1 MKMFFKKKSKE
12 NTQEAAEMQYKKAR
26 WSPKSKIQLNGG
38 ILLLFA
44 GIMIL
49 ISVCVSFFVAS
60 RIYSAKLK
68 EHTANKVVFDLET
81 TDSFKVG
88 KFQDIIDFIESD
100 FGLEYDMDILLEGAI
115 KGMIDALDD
124 PYSFY
129 IEPGEYKSYEA
140 SVSGVYQGIGI
151 EYKETELG
159 YEITKVL
166 KDTQAFRA
174 GFQVGDTI
182 THIDGMEIEV
192 LSDEEISQKFSA
204 VDTQVAITLQSP
216 DGVSRTETITV
227 VRILQTSVFY
237 KTLENDTWYIRIEKF
252 DDDTGKEFSYAL
264 DAAKKAAA
272 KGLII
277 DLRGNRGGYEREA
290 SKVADAILGEGL
302 IAYAEDRNGK
312 RITEIVSDKNAVDIP
327 IVMLA
332 DGGSASA
339 SELVLGAFRDFERGV
354 IVGTKTY
361 GKALGQL
368 SRSYSNDGS
377 GIVLT
382 VSRYFTPSGECIHGI
397 GISPDVAVE
406 LGEDYAGKLP
416 EDIPAEADTQLAQA
430 LVEMGKLLEES

>member
-1 MKMFFKKKSKE
+1 MKMLFKKKAKE
-12 NTQEAAEMQYKKAR
+12 EMQHSTESKYKLSQ
-26 WSPKSKIQLNGG
+26 WTPKHKIQLNGG
-38 ILLLFA
+38 IILLFA

-68 EHTANKVVFDLET
+68 KHTANKVVFNLET
-81 TDSFKVG
+81 TDSFQVA
-88 KFQDIIDFIESD
+88 KFQDVVDFIESQ
-100 FGLEYDMDILLEGAI
+100 FGLDYDMDLLLEGAI

-129 IEPGEYKSYEA
+129 IEPGKYSSYEA
-140 SVSGVYQGIGI
+140 SVSGVYQGIGV
-151 EYKETELG
+151 EYKETEFG

-166 KDTQAFRA
+166 QKSPADAA
-174 GFQVGDTI
+174 GFQVGETI
-182 THIDGMEIEV
+182 THIDGVEISA
-192 LSDEEISQKFSA
+192 LSDEDVAEKLST
-204 VDTQVAITLQSP
+204 VDSQVAITLLSMEA
-216 DGVSRTETITV
+216 VSRVETITV
-227 VRILQTSVFY
+227 AQIVQASVFY
-237 KTLENDTWYIRIEKF
+237 DDLQDGIGYIRIEKF
-252 DDDTGKEFSYAL
+252 DDNTGAEFELAL
-264 DAAKKAAA
+264 NQATKKKA

-290 SKVADAILGEGL
+290 SKMADAILGEGL
-302 IAYAEDRNGK
+302 VAYAEDRNGK
-312 RITEIVSDKNAVDIP
+312 RISEIVSDSKAIDLP

-368 SRSYSNDGS
+368 SRSYSSDGS

-397 GISPDVAVE
+397 GITPDVVVE
-406 LGEDYAGKLP
+406 LGEDYTGKLP

-430 LVEMGKLLEES
+430 LIEIGKLLEES